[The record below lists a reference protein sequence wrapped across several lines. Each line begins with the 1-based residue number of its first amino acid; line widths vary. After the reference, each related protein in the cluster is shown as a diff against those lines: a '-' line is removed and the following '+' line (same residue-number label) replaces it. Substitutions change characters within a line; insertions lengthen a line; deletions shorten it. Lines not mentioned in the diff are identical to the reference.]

1 MRCDAPMPPNRD
13 KVPCSLF
20 LFLSVSLSHVCSV
33 DGVLYSVSGKV
44 PSLCWQPGPALQ
56 AQRVS
61 AGPWTCNPKCPWH
74 LYTTE
79 YCVETR
85 LSLIFHG

>member
-1 MRCDAPMPPNRD
+1 MRLCRRTATKFLAPSFSF
-13 KVPCSLF
+13 SL
-20 LFLSVSLSHVCSV
+20 SLSHVCSV
-33 DGVLYSVSGKV
+33 DGVLCSVSGKV

-74 LYTTE
+74 FYIHYGVL
-79 YCVETR
+79 R
-85 LSLIFHG
+85 RD